1 MVEIT
6 SNLRLMLV
14 PVIDFNCLS
23 LNFPITSGIILLIGY
38 ADHAS
43 QNKALIIFR
52 SLTKPFLVIETSSI
66 YLNPISLN
74 VGYLMSVIP
83 ASSRL
88 ILSSVSIPQRF
99 ASSLNLNDLIIY
111 GWSLTR
117 TRHCHFL

>member
-1 MVEIT
+1 
-6 SNLRLMLV
+6 MLV

-52 SLTKPFLVIETSSI
+52 SLTKPFLVIETSAI

-88 ILSSVSIPQRF
+88 IFSSVSIPQRF